1 MRGDSSPRAAR
12 DERVSSSS
20 SRWALVTG
28 GSRGIGRAVA
38 LELARTGWDVAIVHL
53 RNVEAAA
60 ETMNA
65 VHALGRRC
73 VAYQANV
80 GKPDE
85 CADVV
90 RRVSA
95 ECGALTGLV
104 HAAGLGAL
112 SPVLATRPARWQ
124 IAWDSH
130 LGGLLALASA
140 AQTVFVD
147 GAGIVAFSSLCA
159 WRVMPGY
166 AAIAAAKGAL
176 ESAVRYLA
184 AEFAP
189 LVTVNCIR
197 GGPVD
202 TDSLRSFA
210 FFDDIDAESRRR
222 PPGRL
227 GLPEDI
233 APVAAYLLGPGAR
246 WITGQ
251 VITADGGFSLH

>member
-1 MRGDSSPRAAR
+1 MSG
-12 DERVSSSS
+12 S

-38 LELARTGWDVAIVHL
+38 LELAGAGWDLAIVHL
-53 RNVEAAA
+53 RNAGAAA
-60 ETMNA
+60 DVHDA
-65 VHALGRRC
+65 VRALGRRC
-73 VAYQANV
+73 LVYQANV
-80 GKPDE
+80 GKDEE
-85 CADVV
+85 CADVI
-90 RRVSA
+90 RRVA
-95 ECGALTGLV
+95 ADAGALSGLV

-112 SPVLATRPARWQ
+112 SPTLATRPSRWQ

-130 LGGLLALASA
+130 VGGLLALATA
-140 AQTVFVD
+140 ARPLFTD
-147 GAGIVAFSSLCA
+147 GAGIVAFSSLGA

-166 AAIAAAKGAL
+166 ATIAAAKGAL
-176 ESAVRYLA
+176 EAVVRYLA
-184 AEFAP
+184 AELAP
-189 LVTVNCIR
+189 RVTVNAVR

-227 GLPEDI
+227 GRPEDI

-251 VITADGGFSLH
+251 IITADGGFSLH

>member
-1 MRGDSSPRAAR
+1 M
-12 DERVSSSS
+12 
-20 SRWALVTG
+20 
-28 GSRGIGRAVA
+28 
-38 LELARTGWDVAIVHL
+38 AIVNL

-60 ETMNA
+60 DTMSA

-90 RRVSA
+90 RRVAA

-112 SPVLATRPARWQ
+112 SPALATRPARWQ

-140 AQTVFVD
+140 AQPIFADT
-147 GAGIVAFSSLCA
+147 AGIVAFSSLGA

-189 LVTVNCIR
+189 RVTVNCIR

-210 FFDDIDAESRRR
+210 FFADIDAESRRR

-227 GLPEDI
+227 GRPEDI
-233 APVAAYLLGPGAR
+233 APVAVYLLGPGAR

>member
-1 MRGDSSPRAAR
+1 MER
-12 DERVSSSS
+12 DDAVSST

-28 GSRGIGRAVA
+28 GSRGIGRAVVE
-38 LELARTGWDVAIVHL
+38 ELARDGWDVVIVHL
-53 RNVEAAA
+53 RNADAA
-60 ETMNA
+60 TGTVNA

-73 VAYQANV
+73 VAMQANV

-95 ECGALTGLV
+95 ECGTLAGLV

-112 SPVLATRPARWQ
+112 SPTLATRPARWQ

-130 LGGLLALASA
+130 VGGLLALASA
-140 AQTVFVD
+140 AQPIFAD
-147 GAGIVAFSSLCA
+147 GAGIVAFSSLGA

-166 AAIAAAKGAL
+166 ASIAAAKGAL

-184 AEFAP
+184 AELAP
-189 LVTVNCIR
+189 RVTVNAIR

-210 FFDDIDAESRRR
+210 FFDAIDAESRRR

-227 GLPEDI
+227 GRPEDI
-233 APVAAYLLGPGAR
+233 APVAAWLLGPGAR

-251 VITADGGFSLH
+251 VITADGGFDLH

>member
-1 MRGDSSPRAAR
+1 VNSL
-12 DERVSSSS
+12 

-53 RNVEAAA
+53 RNADAAA
-60 ETMNA
+60 DTVNA
-65 VHALGRRC
+65 VHALGQQC
-73 VAYQANV
+73 VAYQANI

-90 RRVSA
+90 RRVGA

-112 SPVLATRPARWQ
+112 SPTLATRPARWQ
-124 IAWDSH
+124 IAWDTH

-140 AQTVFVD
+140 AQPIFVD
-147 GAGIVAFSSLCA
+147 SAGIVAFSSLGA

-166 AAIAAAKGAL
+166 ASIGAAKGAL

-184 AEFAP
+184 AELAP
-189 LVTVNCIR
+189 RVTVNVIR
-197 GGPVD
+197 GGPID
-202 TDSLRSFA
+202 TDSLRSFT

-251 VITADGGFSLH
+251 VITADGGFGLH